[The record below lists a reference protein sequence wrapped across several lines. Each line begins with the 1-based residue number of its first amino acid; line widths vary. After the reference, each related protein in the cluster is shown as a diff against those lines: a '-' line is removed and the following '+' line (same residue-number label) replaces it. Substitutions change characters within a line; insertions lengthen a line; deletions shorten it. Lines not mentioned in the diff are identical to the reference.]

1 MTNMFHNL
9 YFSDKNVV
17 YCLFHE
23 EKEVEVH
30 RQSKYFLR
38 ITQFLFLACIK
49 VCLIQIILFIKKS
62 SK

>member
-30 RQSKYFLR
+30 RQSKYFKDNTVFISSLY
-38 ITQFLFLACIK
+38 QGLFNPNN
-49 VCLIQIILFIKKS
+49 FIY
-62 SK
+62 